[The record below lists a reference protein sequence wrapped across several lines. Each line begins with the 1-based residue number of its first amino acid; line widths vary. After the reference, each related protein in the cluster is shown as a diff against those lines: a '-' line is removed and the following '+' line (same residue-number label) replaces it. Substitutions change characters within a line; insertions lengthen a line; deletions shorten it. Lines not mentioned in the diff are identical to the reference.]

1 MIKSIHIKN
10 FKTIVD
16 LNLELG
22 QFNVLIGENGCGKS
36 NILEAIAIGAASN
49 ADKLDY
55 EFLGNRGL
63 RVTEP
68 NFMFSA
74 FENGKK
80 KKSIDVDFLDDINNT
95 YPVNLS
101 LDASSLFNWINTNK
115 EVAYKEID
123 KILKDISTGNKNVL
137 ANSSNSEKE
146 IKWISTISDIL
157 QEISKD
163 NSSVNILTSS
173 IFKSVI
179 EKLFNN
185 TYIADFIIYNPEQS
199 YLRDFRASNQKL
211 PFSIKGEGLFQ
222 ELKKISKDK
231 KRVNQI
237 KEIKELLGVLDWF
250 EDFEIPGDL
259 LSNEYTLKVKDR
271 FLNPKLEYFDQRSTN
286 EGFLFLLFYFTLFV
300 SKDTP
305 RFFAIDNIEASFNP
319 KLCTRVIQKLAYLS
333 RKKKKQVIVT
343 THNPSVL
350 DGLTLK
356 DNDQR
361 LFVISR
367 NMEGHTKAR
376 RIEYKSERSISLSE
390 AWKKGLI
397 GGLPDNF

>member
-36 NILEAIAIGAASN
+36 NILEAIAFGAASN